1 LIYLVRNAN
10 RQELELSAAV
20 YTIGRGPECDL
31 QVADDRVSTRHC
43 RLSEQGGQW
52 MIEDLKSTNR
62 TFVNGEPVGDTP
74 RRLADR
80 DMVRFGAPDAALF
93 EARFVI
99 GERAPRQ
106 ASRAVDEAVHLATA
120 KLEAALGERDAELAR
135 LRAMYKRA
143 QSELHERDASAAA
156 ARQRSAAMASEAEA
170 LRDELG
176 IARVDHAGLRDAE
189 ARAQR
194 RCEEIEADMR
204 KLRTQL
210 EDAGR
215 LRRDL
220 EAEIGIAASKLAT
233 ANQALATALEN
244 CRVLKEANDGLVARL
259 RAAEIPEGPSSA
271 GSEFS
276 R

>member
-189 ARAQR
+189 ARAAALRGDRGRHAQAANAARGR
-194 RCEEIEADMR
+194 RPASPGPGSRDRDRGLEARDRQPGACHRAR
-204 KLRTQL
+204 KLSR
-210 EDAGR
+210 
-215 LRRDL
+215 
-220 EAEIGIAASKLAT
+220 AEGG
-233 ANQALATALEN
+233 Q
-244 CRVLKEANDGLVARL
+244 
-259 RAAEIPEGPSSA
+259 
-271 GSEFS
+271 
-276 R
+276 